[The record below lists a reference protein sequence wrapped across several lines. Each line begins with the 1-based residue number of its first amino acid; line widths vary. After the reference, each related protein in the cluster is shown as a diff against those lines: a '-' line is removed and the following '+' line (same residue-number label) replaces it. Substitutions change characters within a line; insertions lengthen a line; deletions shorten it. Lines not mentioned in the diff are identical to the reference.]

1 MLPVISIVGRP
12 NVGKSTLFNRLTRSR
27 DALVDDIPGVTRDS
41 LYGVAQFGDRKSML
55 TNSVQGNFL
64 IVDTGGIGENDD
76 TLSKLISSQVESV
89 LEDSDAIVFL
99 VDATQ
104 GLTVADEQIAQ
115 RLGKIDLPLSIAV
128 NKSEGLVPELACL
141 EFQSLG
147 FSDPIPISA
156 RRGSGVSQVFDPIVK
171 SLPQIDDPLW
181 LDPGPKIAVIGKPN
195 VGKSTLINSIFE
207 ENRLIVSDVPGT
219 TRDSVVVPL
228 ERKGERF
235 RFIDTAGV
243 RRRSR
248 VGYSLEKLSV
258 VKTLQ
263 AIEAA
268 HVVVLLLDGTE
279 SIADQDATL
288 AGLIRRAGR
297 PVVIVVNK
305 SDKIKNRDRTEIR
318 GMLQRK
324 LAFAPHHEALFVS
337 GLKRQGISK
346 LLEAVGKAYR
356 SAMIEMPT
364 SILNR
369 YLQDAI
375 TQTPPP
381 MSKRRQVEAEVCT
394 SGRAES
400 TCCCST
406 RQQRRL
412 RCGSLSTFFG
422 KLLQGA
428 FQLFGADVRVFI
440 FFLEETRSTKKVTDT
455 NQEFYS
461 STTSTSQWRTPF
473 PSWAVTFS
481 PAVIVPARR
490 MMELSDTFARS
501 E

>member
-41 LYGVAQFGDRKSML
+41 LYGIAQFGDRS
-55 TNSVQGNFL
+55 FL

-76 TLSKLISSQVESV
+76 TLSKLITSQVESV

-171 SLPQIDDPLW
+171 LLPQIDDPLW
-181 LDPGPKIAVIGKPN
+181 LDPGPKIAVIGRPN

-228 ERKGERF
+228 EYKGERF

-268 HVVVLLLDGTE
+268 HVAVLVLDGTE

-297 PVVIVVNK
+297 PVVLVINK
-305 SDKIKNRDRTEIR
+305 SDKIKNRDRAEKR
-318 GMLQRK
+318 GVLQRK

-346 LLEAVGKAYR
+346 LLVAVGKAYR

-381 MSKRRQVEAEVCT
+381 MSKRRQVKLKYAHQG
-394 SGRAES
+394 GRNPPVVVVHGNNVDSVADHY
-400 TCCCST
+400 
-406 RQQRRL
+406 RRFL
-412 RCGSLSTFFG
+412 ENYFRERF
-422 KLLQGA
+422 K
-428 FQLFGADVRVFI
+428 LFGADVRVVF
-440 FFLEETRSTKKVTDT
+440 RSGRNPFDKKG
-455 NQEFYS
+455 N
-461 STTSTSQWRTPF
+461 
-473 PSWAVTFS
+473 
-481 PAVIVPARR
+481 
-490 MMELSDTFARS
+490 
-501 E
+501 

>member
-41 LYGVAQFGDRKSML
+41 LYGIAQFGDR
-55 TNSVQGNFL
+55 NFL

-181 LDPGPKIAVIGKPN
+181 LDPGPKIAVIGRPN
-195 VGKSTLINSIFE
+195 VGKSTLINSISE

-228 ERKGERF
+228 EHKGERF

-268 HVVVLLLDGTE
+268 HVAVLVLDGTE

-381 MSKRRQVEAEVCT
+381 MSKRRQVKLKYAHQG
-394 SGRAES
+394 GRNPPVVVVHGNNVDSVADHY
-400 TCCCST
+400 
-406 RQQRRL
+406 RRYL
-412 RCGSLSTFFG
+412 ENYFRERF
-422 KLLQGA
+422 K
-428 FQLFGADVRVFI
+428 LFGADVRVGF
-440 FFLEETRSTKKVTDT
+440 RSGRNPFDKK
-455 NQEFYS
+455 
-461 STTSTSQWRTPF
+461 R
-473 PSWAVTFS
+473 
-481 PAVIVPARR
+481 
-490 MMELSDTFARS
+490 
-501 E
+501 

>member
-41 LYGVAQFGDRKSML
+41 LYGIAQFGDR
-55 TNSVQGNFL
+55 NFL

-181 LDPGPKIAVIGKPN
+181 LDPGPKIAVIGRPN
-195 VGKSTLINSIFE
+195 VGKSTLINSISE

-228 ERKGERF
+228 EHKGERF

-268 HVVVLLLDGTE
+268 HVAVLVLDGTE

-297 PVVIVVNK
+297 PVVLAINK
-305 SDKIKNRDRTEIR
+305 SDKIKNRDRTEKR
-318 GMLQRK
+318 GVLQRK

-375 TQTPPP
+375 TQTSPP
-381 MSKRRQVEAEVCT
+381 MSKRRQVKLKYAHQG
-394 SGRAES
+394 GRNPPVVVVHGNNVDSVADHY
-400 TCCCST
+400 
-406 RQQRRL
+406 RRYL
-412 RCGSLSTFFG
+412 ENYFRERF
-422 KLLQGA
+422 K
-428 FQLFGADVRVFI
+428 LFGADVRVVF
-440 FFLEETRSTKKVTDT
+440 RSGRNPFDKK
-455 NQEFYS
+455 
-461 STTSTSQWRTPF
+461 R
-473 PSWAVTFS
+473 
-481 PAVIVPARR
+481 
-490 MMELSDTFARS
+490 
-501 E
+501 

>member
-41 LYGVAQFGDRKSML
+41 LYGIAQFGDRS
-55 TNSVQGNFL
+55 FL

-76 TLSKLISSQVESV
+76 TLSKLITSQVESV

-147 FSDPIPISA
+147 FCDPIPISA
-156 RRGSGVSQVFDPIVK
+156 RRGSGVSQVFDPLVK

-181 LDPGPKIAVIGKPN
+181 LDPGPKIAVIGRPN

-228 ERKGERF
+228 EYKGERF

-268 HVVVLLLDGTE
+268 HVAVLVLDGTE

-297 PVVIVVNK
+297 PVVLAINK
-305 SDKIKNRDRTEIR
+305 SDKIKNRDRAENR
-318 GMLQRK
+318 GVLQRK

-346 LLEAVGKAYR
+346 LLVAVGKAYR

-381 MSKRRQVEAEVCT
+381 MSKRRQVKLKYAHQG
-394 SGRAES
+394 GRNPPVVVVHGNNVDSVADHY
-400 TCCCST
+400 
-406 RQQRRL
+406 RRFL
-412 RCGSLSTFFG
+412 ENYFRERF
-422 KLLQGA
+422 K
-428 FQLFGADVRVFI
+428 LFGADVRVVF
-440 FFLEETRSTKKVTDT
+440 RSGRNPFDKKG
-455 NQEFYS
+455 N
-461 STTSTSQWRTPF
+461 
-473 PSWAVTFS
+473 
-481 PAVIVPARR
+481 
-490 MMELSDTFARS
+490 
-501 E
+501 

>member
-41 LYGVAQFGDRKSML
+41 LYGIAQFGDRS
-55 TNSVQGNFL
+55 FL

-76 TLSKLISSQVESV
+76 TLSKLITSQVESV

-181 LDPGPKIAVIGKPN
+181 LDPGPKIAVIGRPN

-228 ERKGERF
+228 EYKGERF

-268 HVVVLLLDGTE
+268 HVAVLVLDGTE

-297 PVVIVVNK
+297 PVVLVINK
-305 SDKIKNRDRTEIR
+305 SDKIKNRDRTEKR
-318 GMLQRK
+318 GVLQRK

-346 LLEAVGKAYR
+346 LLVAVGKAYR

-381 MSKRRQVEAEVCT
+381 MSKRRQVKLKYAHQG
-394 SGRAES
+394 GRNPPVVVVHGNNVDSVADHY
-400 TCCCST
+400 
-406 RQQRRL
+406 RRYL
-412 RCGSLSTFFG
+412 ENYFRERF
-422 KLLQGA
+422 K
-428 FQLFGADVRVFI
+428 LFGADVRVAF
-440 FFLEETRSTKKVTDT
+440 RSGRNPFDKKG
-455 NQEFYS
+455 N
-461 STTSTSQWRTPF
+461 
-473 PSWAVTFS
+473 
-481 PAVIVPARR
+481 
-490 MMELSDTFARS
+490 
-501 E
+501 

>member
-41 LYGVAQFGDRKSML
+41 LYGIAQFGDRS
-55 TNSVQGNFL
+55 FL

-76 TLSKLISSQVESV
+76 TLSKLITSQVESV

-156 RRGSGVSQVFDPIVK
+156 RRGSGVSQVFDPLVK

-181 LDPGPKIAVIGKPN
+181 LDPGPKIAVIGRPN
-195 VGKSTLINSIFE
+195 VGKSTLVNSIFE

-228 ERKGERF
+228 EYKGERF

-268 HVVVLLLDGTE
+268 HVAVLVLDGTE

-297 PVVIVVNK
+297 PVVLVINK
-305 SDKIKNRDRTEIR
+305 SDKIKNRDRTEKR
-318 GMLQRK
+318 GVLQRK

-346 LLEAVGKAYR
+346 LLVAVGKAYR

-381 MSKRRQVEAEVCT
+381 MSKRRQVKLKYAHQG
-394 SGRAES
+394 GRNPPVVVVHGNNVDSVADHY
-400 TCCCST
+400 
-406 RQQRRL
+406 RRFL
-412 RCGSLSTFFG
+412 ENYFRERF
-422 KLLQGA
+422 K
-428 FQLFGADVRVFI
+428 LFGADVRVVF
-440 FFLEETRSTKKVTDT
+440 RSGR
-455 NQEFYS
+455 N
-461 STTSTSQWRTPF
+461 PF
-473 PSWAVTFS
+473 D
-481 PAVIVPARR
+481 RKG
-490 MMELSDTFARS
+490 D
-501 E
+501 

>member
-27 DALVDDIPGVTRDS
+27 DALVNDIPGVTRDS
-41 LYGVAQFGDRKSML
+41 LYGVAQFGDRS
-55 TNSVQGNFL
+55 FL

-76 TLSKLISSQVESV
+76 TLSKLVTSQVESV

-181 LDPGPKIAVIGKPN
+181 LDPGPKIAVIGRPN

-228 ERKGERF
+228 EYKGERF

-248 VGYSLEKLSV
+248 VGISLEKLSV

-268 HVVVLLLDGTE
+268 HVAVLVLDGTE

-297 PVVIVVNK
+297 PVVIAINK
-305 SDKIKNRDRTEIR
+305 SDKIKNRDRTEQR
-318 GMLQRK
+318 GVLQRK

-346 LLEAVGKAYR
+346 LLGAVGKAYR

-381 MSKRRQVEAEVCT
+381 MSKRRQVKLKYAHQG
-394 SGRAES
+394 GRNPPVVVVHGNNVDSVADHY
-400 TCCCST
+400 
-406 RQQRRL
+406 RRYL
-412 RCGSLSTFFG
+412 ENYFRERF
-422 KLLQGA
+422 K
-428 FQLFGADVRVFI
+428 LFGADVRVVF
-440 FFLEETRSTKKVTDT
+440 RSGRNPFDKKKGD
-455 NQEFYS
+455 
-461 STTSTSQWRTPF
+461 
-473 PSWAVTFS
+473 
-481 PAVIVPARR
+481 
-490 MMELSDTFARS
+490 
-501 E
+501 

>member
-41 LYGVAQFGDRKSML
+41 LYGIAQFGDR
-55 TNSVQGNFL
+55 NFL

-76 TLSKLISSQVESV
+76 TLSTLITSQVESV

-181 LDPGPKIAVIGKPN
+181 LDPGPKIAVIGRPN
-195 VGKSTLINSIFE
+195 VGKSTLINSISE

-228 ERKGERF
+228 EHKGERF

-268 HVVVLLLDGTE
+268 HVAVLVLDGTE

-297 PVVIVVNK
+297 PVVIAINK
-305 SDKIKNRDRTEIR
+305 SDKIKNRDRTEQR
-318 GMLQRK
+318 GVLQRK
-324 LAFAPHHEALFVS
+324 LTFAPHHEALFVS

-381 MSKRRQVEAEVCT
+381 MSKRRQVKLKYAHQG
-394 SGRAES
+394 GRNPPVVVVHGNNVDSVADHY
-400 TCCCST
+400 
-406 RQQRRL
+406 RRYL
-412 RCGSLSTFFG
+412 ENYFRERF
-422 KLLQGA
+422 K
-428 FQLFGADVRVFI
+428 LFGADVRVVF
-440 FFLEETRSTKKVTDT
+440 RSGR
-455 NQEFYS
+455 N
-461 STTSTSQWRTPF
+461 PF
-473 PSWAVTFS
+473 DK
-481 PAVIVPARR
+481 RGG
-490 MMELSDTFARS
+490 
-501 E
+501 

>member
-41 LYGVAQFGDRKSML
+41 LYGIAQFGDRS
-55 TNSVQGNFL
+55 FL

-76 TLSKLISSQVESV
+76 TLSKLITSQVESV

-156 RRGSGVSQVFDPIVK
+156 RRGSGVSQVFDPLVK

-181 LDPGPKIAVIGKPN
+181 LDPGPKIAVIGRPN
-195 VGKSTLINSIFE
+195 VGKSTLVNSIFE

-228 ERKGERF
+228 EYKGERF

-268 HVVVLLLDGTE
+268 HVAVLVLDGTE

-297 PVVIVVNK
+297 PVVLAINK
-305 SDKIKNRDRTEIR
+305 SDKIKNRDRAVKR
-318 GMLQRK
+318 GVLQRK

-346 LLEAVGKAYR
+346 LLVAVGKAYR

-381 MSKRRQVEAEVCT
+381 MSKRRQVKLKYAHQG
-394 SGRAES
+394 GRNPPVVVVHGNNVDSVADHY
-400 TCCCST
+400 
-406 RQQRRL
+406 RRFL
-412 RCGSLSTFFG
+412 ENYFRERF
-422 KLLQGA
+422 K
-428 FQLFGADVRVFI
+428 LFGADVRVVF
-440 FFLEETRSTKKVTDT
+440 RSGR
-455 NQEFYS
+455 N
-461 STTSTSQWRTPF
+461 PF
-473 PSWAVTFS
+473 D
-481 PAVIVPARR
+481 RKG
-490 MMELSDTFARS
+490 D
-501 E
+501 

>member
-41 LYGVAQFGDRKSML
+41 LYGVAQFGDR
-55 TNSVQGNFL
+55 NFL

-381 MSKRRQVEAEVCT
+381 MSKRRQVKLKYAHQG
-394 SGRAES
+394 GRNPPVVVVHGNNVDSVADHY
-400 TCCCST
+400 
-406 RQQRRL
+406 RRYL
-412 RCGSLSTFFG
+412 ENYFRERF
-422 KLLQGA
+422 K
-428 FQLFGADVRVFI
+428 LFGADVRVGF
-440 FFLEETRSTKKVTDT
+440 RSGRNPFDKK
-455 NQEFYS
+455 
-461 STTSTSQWRTPF
+461 R
-473 PSWAVTFS
+473 
-481 PAVIVPARR
+481 
-490 MMELSDTFARS
+490 
-501 E
+501 

>member
-27 DALVDDIPGVTRDS
+27 DALVNDIPGVTRDS
-41 LYGVAQFGDRKSML
+41 LYGIAQFGDRS
-55 TNSVQGNFL
+55 FL

-76 TLSKLISSQVESV
+76 TLSKLVTSQVESV

-181 LDPGPKIAVIGKPN
+181 LDPGPKIAVIGRPN

-228 ERKGERF
+228 EYKGERF

-248 VGYSLEKLSV
+248 VGRSLEKLSV

-268 HVVVLLLDGTE
+268 HVAVLVLDGTE

-297 PVVIVVNK
+297 PVVLVINK
-305 SDKIKNRDRTEIR
+305 SDKIKNRDRTEKR
-318 GMLQRK
+318 GVLQRK

-346 LLEAVGKAYR
+346 LLVAVGKAYR

-381 MSKRRQVEAEVCT
+381 MSKRRQVKLKYAHQG
-394 SGRAES
+394 GRNPPVVVVHGNNVDSVADHY
-400 TCCCST
+400 
-406 RQQRRL
+406 RRFL
-412 RCGSLSTFFG
+412 ENYFRERF
-422 KLLQGA
+422 K
-428 FQLFGADVRVFI
+428 LFGADVRVVF
-440 FFLEETRSTKKVTDT
+440 RSGR
-455 NQEFYS
+455 N
-461 STTSTSQWRTPF
+461 PF
-473 PSWAVTFS
+473 D
-481 PAVIVPARR
+481 RKG
-490 MMELSDTFARS
+490 D
-501 E
+501 